1 MQDFTVAIT
10 YDPESRYWVATC
22 EALGLVSEAP
32 AYEALIQRVWQSL
45 PNSTPCMAMA
55 MKKTTSASIFISYK
69 KRTRP
74 SANGQRILRA
84 T

>member
-32 AYEALIQRVWQSL
+32 AYEALIQRVWQIAPEL
-45 PNSTPCMAMA
+45 YALHGYGDEKDNFRLDVHQLQEAHEAIC
-55 MKKTTSASIFISYK
+55 
-69 KRTRP
+69 
-74 SANGQRILRA
+74 
-84 T
+84 